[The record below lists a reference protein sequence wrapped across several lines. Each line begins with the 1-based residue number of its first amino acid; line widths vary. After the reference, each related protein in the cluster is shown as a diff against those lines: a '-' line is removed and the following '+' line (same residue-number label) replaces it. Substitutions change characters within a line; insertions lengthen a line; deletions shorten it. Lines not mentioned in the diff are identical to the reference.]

1 MASLFVIFFSQ
12 AFSLFTSLI
21 TNTVP
26 SFDGKMLILM
36 MVSAV
41 IGSTMGRMFS
51 KKMDNKAVD
60 KLFMAL
66 MAVIIALSLYNCFKF
81 GMAL

>member
-1 MASLFVIFFSQ
+1 
-12 AFSLFTSLI
+12 
-21 TNTVP
+21 
-26 SFDGKMLILM
+26 
-36 MVSAV
+36 
-41 IGSTMGRMFS
+41 MGRMFS